1 MILDSMIMVSVLSP
15 SCVVPSEADSPVCGI
30 SQWLAADMQP
40 VGFVLVQLPAQL
52 LEWVEDPEKPGWDRG
67 GGLLWVHCSL
77 RGKELIKRTQVRV
90 ILLRVLLAC
99 VAHVSFSLQSL
110 HKSLV
115 LGGSVVS

>member
-1 MILDSMIMVSVLSP
+1 MMMISVISP
-15 SCVVPSEADSPVCGI
+15 SCVVPSEADSPVCRV
-30 SQWLAADMQP
+30 SQWLSVDMQL
-40 VGFVLVQLPAQL
+40 VGFVLVELPAQL
-52 LEWVEDPEKPGWDRG
+52 LEWVGDPEKPGWDRG

-77 RGKELIKRTQVRV
+77 RGEELIKRTQVRV

-115 LGGSVVS
+115 RGGSVVS